1 METQISENN
10 DLQDDVKLESMLM
23 NLTTNEIAKTHLHV
37 HPDTTSPNVSN
48 SRELEEETTC
58 VEQNEL
64 DSTVRSDVDEES
76 TKRSEA
82 KEVNNADEGFKGVPD
97 VVPPWKRRIL
107 PPSPLYI
114 QTREK
119 DDKELRKEEPM
130 EAGGASCHNS
140 QKESLSQLSSASTFY
155 LPNSLD
161 RDDVS
166 QTELK
171 EEACGSSSVPKLT
184 HQRHV
189 NVTSRSARSASDPEE
204 PRLIQKPKERR
215 PKSAPS
221 VSNLN
226 EYEENPIEGS
236 IKDSGNLIKGSS
248 PRGRKDSCNEESF
261 GERENNMSKIQNKR
275 MKNKFKTIT
284 QKVVGML
291 KEKPNRVRIGSKSSQ
306 ASVEEEAQSL
316 SSMEMEVEEPLSP
329 PPLPP
334 KRRRYVHLKRMFTLR
349 DFELNL
355 EPINLMEEVF
365 TGEEW
370 LPYLPSKTSSPQR
383 DAGKQ
388 VMPDEVVNPD
398 KDTELHVPQ
407 MTTEQNQTE
416 DGNENLS
423 DVKQDIINENDE
435 TISELDNKRKDNRH
449 LLERE
454 VVPNAHIFAI
464 PKALLSNA
472 AQKQRPRRISSE
484 TNSSEDVYDCIDT
497 FLIPKND
504 FLLMERRS
512 LDVYLDFS
520 TVKSLELLDNSALKS
535 RIRLSKKRHHGPPK
549 KYRKEKAKRM
559 SSRFYEIPS

>member
-1 METQISENN
+1 MERQISENN
-10 DLQDDVKLESMLM
+10 DLQDDVKLELMLM
-23 NLTTNEIAKTHLHV
+23 NLTTNESAKTHLHV

-48 SRELEEETTC
+48 SLKLEEETTSE
-58 VEQNEL
+58 EQNEL

-82 KEVNNADEGFKGVPD
+82 KEVNNADESFKGFPD
-97 VVPPWKRRIL
+97 VVPTWERRL

-114 QTREK
+114 QTRK
-119 DDKELRKEEPM
+119 NDDIELRKEEPM
-130 EAGGASCHNS
+130 QAGGALSHNS

-171 EEACGSSSVPKLT
+171 DEACGNSSVHKLT
-184 HQRHV
+184 RQRHV
-189 NVTSRSARSASDPEE
+189 HVTKRSGRSASDPDG
-204 PRLIQKPKERR
+204 PRLIQNSEEHR

-226 EYEENPIEGS
+226 EYEENPIERS

-261 GERENNMSKIQNKR
+261 EERENDMSKIQNNGI
-275 MKNKFKTIT
+275 KNKFKTIT

-306 ASVEEEAQSL
+306 DSVEEEAQSL
-316 SSMEMEVEEPLSP
+316 SSMKMEVEEPLSP

-334 KRRRYVHLKRMFTLR
+334 KKGRYVHLKRMFTLR

-388 VMPDEVVNPD
+388 AIPDDVVHPD

-407 MTTEQNQTE
+407 MKTEQNQTE

-449 LLERE
+449 LLEIE
-454 VVPNAHIFAI
+454 VLTNAHIFAI

-472 AQKQRPRRISSE
+472 AQKQRPGRISSE
-484 TNSSEDVYDCIDT
+484 TNNSKNVYECMDT

-520 TVKSLELLDNSALKS
+520 AVKSLELLDNSALKS
-535 RIRLSKKRHHGPPK
+535 RIHLSKKRHHRPPN
-549 KYRKEKAKRM
+549 KYIKEKAKM
-559 SSRFYEIPS
+559 MYSKFYEIPS